1 MGRQNGVMHCSE
13 VSAVTGEGLNNLF
26 LKLANQCYEKRNEF
40 EMVSFNDSFVLDKDA
55 VARSGVKN

>member
-1 MGRQNGVMHCSE
+1 MHCSE